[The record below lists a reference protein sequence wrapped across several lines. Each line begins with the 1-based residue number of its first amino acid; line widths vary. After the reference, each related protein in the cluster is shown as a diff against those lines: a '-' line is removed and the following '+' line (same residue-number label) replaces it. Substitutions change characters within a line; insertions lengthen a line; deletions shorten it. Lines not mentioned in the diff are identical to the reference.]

1 MRSSNPVFSRRGFS
15 RDNGHAGF
23 NAAPQAGAAT
33 TGANPFAQ
41 GTAAN
46 PYATNP
52 YAQQGTQP
60 GAPAPAR
67 TDAMTIDD
75 VVTRTAMTLGLVVVA
90 AAIAWW
96 VMPVDQANLGSAYG
110 VAIGAAIIGFV
121 LSLVNSFKRRP
132 SPALILTYAAFE
144 GVFLGIVSNIVS
156 VYVAPGA
163 AMQAVLGTM
172 AVFAGVLI
180 AYRTGLIRVTR
191 RFYGFVMAAAIGSAV
206 APTHQERAPR
216 PAPCAGPRP
225 ACAARERHAARR
237 RRRPWQ
243 RRWSATGQM
252 TWRSLTTPGF
262 NRYPRLPTS
271 AWPVPVPAVSALRHE
286 MDRSFGPRFIPISA
300 VTWENDSPPGRR
312 SHPGGDSVTVGARC
326 DSDTPW

>member
-23 NAAPQAGAAT
+23 NAAPQAGAAA

-191 RFYGFVMAAAIGSAV
+191 RFYGFVMAAAIGFMLLMMVNLLFAV
-206 APTHQERAPR
+206 FGGGDGLGFRSGALGIIFGIVAIVIGACILALNFKQVEDGIAYGAPR
-216 PAPCAGPRP
+216 EEAWL
-225 ACAARERHAARR
+225 AAF
-237 RRRPWQ
+237 
-243 RRWSATGQM
+243 G
-252 TWRSLTTPGF
+252 LTVTLVWI
-262 NRYPRLPTS
+262 YIEMLRLVAILS
-271 AWPVPVPAVSALRHE
+271 
-286 MDRSFGPRFIPISA
+286 
-300 VTWENDSPPGRR
+300 
-312 SHPGGDSVTVGARC
+312 GD
-326 DSDTPW
+326 D